1 MDKTNEDILE
11 MSLPPYLKNDIIA
24 LVEGR
29 KNNSSLL
36 DCLYGEVYGS
46 INSAFYSKE
55 ITEQEAFFLRE
66 KYLGL
71 VR

>member
-1 MDKTNEDILE
+1 MNKAEEELLE
-11 MSLPPYLKNDIIA
+11 ISLPPYLKNDIIA
-24 LVEGR
+24 FVEGQ
-29 KNNSSLL
+29 KNNSRLL

-55 ITEQEAFFLRE
+55 ITEAEAKFLRE

-71 VR
+71 V